1 MKTIIVSALI
11 AGLCAFAPA
20 HAQSSYSSS
29 FTVVQWLP
37 VPVDRTA
44 PARWTDNV
52 PFRSVAIR
60 TRDQIGIDV
69 DATSGELSPAW
80 GEWHAAFDNE
90 HVSVFEA
97 SGVNTVGGM
106 SINYPF
112 GRSMGGQ
119 VEVPATGGEA
129 HAYAL
134 WDRGFELDAGASFTF
149 SGIAHLGISGDTA
162 ALDLVTTALVDD
174 RLSFAVLSL
183 ADRDTRVGFTL
194 AASLDFASSNG
205 FPDTFSYSFGPDGLV
220 SLTITNHTYRTVHGT
235 LRAASTIDV
244 AVVAVPEPQTYAL
257 WLAGI
262 AVLGLQGRR
271 RATARAGVS
280 VRARRLHR

>member
-11 AGLCAFAPA
+11 AGLCACAPA

-52 PFRSVAIR
+52 PFRSVAIQ
-60 TRDQIGIDV
+60 TRDQIGSEIDP
-69 DATSGELSPAW
+69 ATGERSPVW
-80 GEWHAAFDNE
+80 GDWHAAFDNE
-90 HVSVFEA
+90 HASVTQA
-97 SGVNTVGGM
+97 LGVDTVGEVQ
-106 SINYPF
+106 IAYPF
-112 GRSMGGQ
+112 GRSMSSTID
-119 VEVPATGGEA
+119 VPAAGGEA

-183 ADRDTRVGFTL
+183 ADRDSRVGFTL
-194 AASLDFASSNG
+194 AASLDFVSSNG

-262 AVLGLQGRR
+262 AVLGLGRR

-280 VRARRLHR
+280 VRGRRLHR